1 MGTLYLTDIWQ
12 ALYLRM
18 GTCYD
23 PIEMSAQN
31 KDAILGSIGDT
42 IERHI
47 RERRI
52 LTLTTYNFLQ
62 PTLILTLEATIFIIH
77 TC

>member
-1 MGTLYLTDIWQ
+1 MGTD
-12 ALYLRM
+12 
-18 GTCYD
+18 YD
-23 PIEMSAQN
+23 EIGMSAQN
-31 KDAILGSIGDT
+31 KDTILGLIDDT

-62 PTLILTLEATIFIIH
+62 PTLILTLEATILIIH